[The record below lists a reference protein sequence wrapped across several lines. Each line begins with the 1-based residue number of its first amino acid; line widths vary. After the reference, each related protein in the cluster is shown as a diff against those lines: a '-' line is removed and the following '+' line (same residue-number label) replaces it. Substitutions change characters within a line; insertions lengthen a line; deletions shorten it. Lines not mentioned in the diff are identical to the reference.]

1 MSQIVSRIVALL
13 VFAWAG
19 LVATVVVAQ
28 ANDQER
34 FIRVGLPSL
43 APFGW
48 ADFCQRYAGECNGG
62 ALQPADIDASH
73 ANLALVDRI
82 NRFVNL
88 KIQPRS
94 DMEQWRVVDRWDLPS
109 NGIGDCEDF
118 ALLKRKLL
126 IEAGLPRQALLIT
139 IVFDEKKEGHA
150 VLTVKTSRGDMILDN
165 MNDEMKL
172 WNQTPYRFIK
182 RQSQEDQNIWVAIGA
197 PAATQ
202 MVSR

>member
-1 MSQIVSRIVALL
+1 MSQIVSKVVALF

-19 LVATVVVAQ
+19 LVCPIMVAQ

-48 ADFCQRYAGECNGG
+48 ADFCQRYAGECDGG
-62 ALQPADIDASH
+62 ALQPADIDASR

-94 DMEQWRVVDRWDLPS
+94 DMEHWRVVDRWDLPT

-126 IEAGLPRQALLIT
+126 IEAGLPRQALLVT
-139 IVFDEKKEGHA
+139 IVIDEKKEGHA
-150 VLTVKTSRGDMILDN
+150 VLTVKTSRGDLILDN
-165 MNDEMKL
+165 MNDEIRL
-172 WNQTPYRFIK
+172 WSQTPYRFVK
-182 RQSQEDQNIWVAIGA
+182 RQSQEDQNIWVSIGA
-197 PAATQ
+197 PSSTQ
-202 MVSR
+202 IVSR

>member
-1 MSQIVSRIVALL
+1 MSQIVSKVVALF

-19 LVATVVVAQ
+19 LVCPIMVAQ

-48 ADFCQRYAGECNGG
+48 ADFCQRYAGECDGG
-62 ALQPADIDASH
+62 ALQPADIDASR

-94 DMEQWRVVDRWDLPS
+94 DMEHWRVVDRWDLPT

-118 ALLKRKLL
+118 VLLKRKLL
-126 IEAGLPRQALLIT
+126 IEAGLPRQALLVT
-139 IVFDEKKEGHA
+139 IVIDEKKEGHA
-150 VLTVKTSRGDMILDN
+150 VLTVKTSRGDLILDN
-165 MNDEMKL
+165 MNDEIRL
-172 WNQTPYRFIK
+172 WSQTPYRFVK
-182 RQSQEDQNIWVAIGA
+182 RQSQEDQNIWVSIGA
-197 PAATQ
+197 PSSTQ
-202 MVSR
+202 IVSR

>member
-1 MSQIVSRIVALL
+1 MSQIVSKVVALF

-19 LVATVVVAQ
+19 LVCPIMVAQ

-48 ADFCQRYAGECNGG
+48 ADFCQRYAGECDGG
-62 ALQPADIDASH
+62 ALQPADIDASR

-94 DMEQWRVVDRWDLPS
+94 DMEHWRVVDRWDLPT

-126 IEAGLPRQALLIT
+126 IEAGLPRQALLVT
-139 IVFDEKKEGHA
+139 IVIDEKKEGHA
-150 VLTVKTSRGDMILDN
+150 VLTVKTSRGDLILDN
-165 MNDEMKL
+165 MNDEIRL
-172 WNQTPYRFIK
+172 WNQTPYRFVK
-182 RQSQEDQNIWVAIGA
+182 RQSQEDQNIWVSIGA
-197 PAATQ
+197 PSSTQ
-202 MVSR
+202 IVSR

>member
-1 MSQIVSRIVALL
+1 MSQIVSKVVALF

-19 LVATVVVAQ
+19 LVCPIMVAQ

-48 ADFCQRYAGECNGG
+48 ADFCQRYAGECDGG
-62 ALQPADIDASH
+62 ALQPADIDASR

-94 DMEQWRVVDRWDLPS
+94 DMEHWRVVDRWDLPT

-126 IEAGLPRQALLIT
+126 IEAGLPRQALLVT
-139 IVFDEKKEGHA
+139 IVIDEKKEGHA
-150 VLTVKTSRGDMILDN
+150 VLTVKTSRGDLILDN
-165 MNDEMKL
+165 MNDEIRL
-172 WNQTPYRFIK
+172 WNQTPYRFVK
-182 RQSQEDQNIWVAIGA
+182 RQSQEDQNIWVSIGA
-197 PAATQ
+197 PSSTQ

>member
-1 MSQIVSRIVALL
+1 MSQIVLRIVSLL

-19 LVATVVVAQ
+19 LVSPVMVAQ
-28 ANDQER
+28 ANDQQR
-34 FIRVGLPSL
+34 FIRVGLPAL

-48 ADFCQRYAGECNGG
+48 ADFCQRYESECNGG
-62 ALQPADIDASH
+62 ALQPADVDASR

-94 DMEQWRVVDRWDLPS
+94 DMEHWRVADRWDLPN

-126 IEAGLPRQALLIT
+126 IEAGMPRQALLIT
-139 IVFDEKKEGHA
+139 IVIDEKKEGHA
-150 VLTVKTSRGDMILDN
+150 VLTVKTSRGDLILDN
-165 MNDEMKL
+165 MNDEIRL
-172 WNQTPYRFIK
+172 WNQTPYRFVK
-182 RQSQEDQNIWVAIGA
+182 RQSQEDQNIWVSIGA
-197 PAATQ
+197 PASTQ

>member
-1 MSQIVSRIVALL
+1 MSQIVSRIFSLL

-19 LVATVVVAQ
+19 VLSPTMVAQ
-28 ANDQER
+28 ANGQER
-34 FIRVGLPSL
+34 FIRVGLPAL

-48 ADFCQRYAGECNGG
+48 ADFCQRYSAECDGG
-62 ALQPADIDASH
+62 ALQPADIDATRAH
-73 ANLALVDRI
+73 LALVDRI

-118 ALLKRKLL
+118 VLLKRKLL
-126 IEAGLPRQALLIT
+126 IEAGLPRQALLVT

-150 VLTVKTSRGDMILDN
+150 VLTVKTSRGDLILDN

-172 WNQTPYRFIK
+172 WSQTPYRFVK
-182 RQSQEDQNIWVAIGA
+182 RQSQEDQNIWVSIGA